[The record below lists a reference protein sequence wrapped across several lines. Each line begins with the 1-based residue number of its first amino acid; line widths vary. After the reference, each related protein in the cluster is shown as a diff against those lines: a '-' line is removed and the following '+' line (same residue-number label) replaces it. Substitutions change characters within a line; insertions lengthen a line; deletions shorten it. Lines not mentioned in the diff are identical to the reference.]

1 MAFPTDTLSG
11 EPPTYAVQ
19 PFDNLLTGPALL
31 YPPIR
36 MAEPGMKLEDF
47 NYRLPSELVAQQPAP
62 RRDDA
67 RMLLIDR
74 AAGRFEDAQFRQLP
88 EFLEAGDLV
97 ALNNSRVLPARLYGR
112 RKGLD
117 SQPIGRR
124 NPRRNEHLSASIEV
138 LLARQLDE
146 STWEALVRPGRKVRT
161 GEKLIF
167 AGPSGGR
174 KAEEQKGQRAG
185 PVLEAE
191 VIGRGEYGLRTLRFP
206 DGISLPEML
215 EKIGHV
221 PLPPYIL
228 RTGERSDEKQDKLR
242 YQTVYA
248 RPPGSV
254 AAPTAGLH
262 ITKQTLGELEKRG
275 IERVEITLHVGLGT
289 FQPVR
294 TTEIEKHRMHPEPFS
309 VVPQAAA
316 RLNRALEQKRRVIA
330 VGTTTVRT
338 LEHLAA
344 RHNGRIEPGDGETRL
359 FILPGFEFRVVG
371 GLLTNF
377 HLPGTTLLMLV
388 AAFAGR
394 ELLLAA
400 YEHAVRERYR
410 FYSYGDCMLIL

>member
-1 MAFPTDTLSG
+1 
-11 EPPTYAVQ
+11 
-19 PFDNLLTGPALL
+19 
-31 YPPIR
+31 
-36 MAEPGMKLEDF
+36 MAEPGMRLEDF

-67 RMLLIDR
+67 RMLVVDR

-88 EFLEAGDLV
+88 EFLEQGDLV
-97 ALNNSRVLPARLYGR
+97 ALNNSRVVPARLYGQ
-112 RKGLD
+112 RKGLG
-117 SQPIGRR
+117 SQPVGRR
-124 NPRRNEHLSASIEV
+124 NPRHSEHLSASIEV
-138 LLARQLDE
+138 LLARQLDKC
-146 STWEALVRPGRKVRT
+146 TWEALVRPGRKVRT
-161 GEKLIF
+161 GETLIF
-167 AGPSGGR
+167 TGTFSGR
-174 KAEEQKGQRAG
+174 KAKGQKGQQAE

-191 VIGRGEYGLRTLRFP
+191 VIGRGEYGLRTLRFTDVISP
-206 DGISLPEML
+206 GISLLGML

-221 PLPPYIL
+221 PLPPYI
-228 RTGERSDEKQDKLR
+228 RRPDQKKGARKDARPNEKPDEKPNEKMDKLR

-262 ITKQTLGELEKRG
+262 FTEQTLGELEKRG

-289 FQPVR
+289 FQPIH
-294 TTEIEKHRMHPEPFS
+294 TSEIEKHRMHPETFS
-309 VVPQAAA
+309 VTPQAAA

-344 RHNGRIEPGDGETRL
+344 LHNERIEPGSGETRL
-359 FILPGFEFRVVG
+359 FILPGYEFRVVG

-394 ELLLAA
+394 ALILAA

>member
-1 MAFPTDTLSG
+1 
-11 EPPTYAVQ
+11 
-19 PFDNLLTGPALL
+19 
-31 YPPIR
+31 
-36 MAEPGMKLEDF
+36 MAEPGMRLEDF
-47 NYRLPSELVAQQPAP
+47 NYRLPSELVAQQPAR

-67 RMLLIDR
+67 RMLVVDR
-74 AAGRFEDAQFRQLP
+74 ATGRFEDAQFRQLP
-88 EFLEAGDLV
+88 GFLEKGDLV
-97 ALNNSRVLPARLYGR
+97 ALNNSRVLLARLYGQ
-112 RKGLD
+112 RKGLG

-124 NPRRNEHLSASIEV
+124 NPRLSEHLSASIEV
-138 LLARQLDE
+138 LLARQLDKC
-146 STWEALVRPGRKVRT
+146 TWEALVRPGRKVRT

-167 AGPSGGR
+167 TGTSGGR
-174 KAEEQKGQRAG
+174 KAEGQKGQKAG

-191 VIGRGEYGLRTLRFP
+191 VIGRGEYGLRTLRFTDASSP
-206 DGISLPEML
+206 GRSLPEML

-221 PLPPYIL
+221 PLPPYI
-228 RTGERSDEKQDKLR
+228 RRPGQKKGAGKDERADEKPAEKLDEKLDKLR
-242 YQTVYA
+242 YQTIYA

-262 ITKQTLGELEKRG
+262 FTKQTLGQLEKRG

-289 FQPVR
+289 FQPIH
-294 TTEIEKHRMHPEPFS
+294 TTEIAKHRMHPETFR
-309 VVPQAAA
+309 VAPQAAA

-344 RHNGRIEPGDGETRL
+344 QHNGHIEPGEGETRL
-359 FILPGFEFRVVG
+359 FILPGYEFRVVG

-377 HLPGTTLLMLV
+377 HLPETTLLMLV

-394 ELLLAA
+394 ELILAA

>member
-1 MAFPTDTLSG
+1 
-11 EPPTYAVQ
+11 
-19 PFDNLLTGPALL
+19 
-31 YPPIR
+31 
-36 MAEPGMKLEDF
+36 MAEPGMRLEDF
-47 NYRLPSELVAQQPAP
+47 NYRLPSELVAQQPAS

-67 RMLLIDR
+67 RMLVVDR

-88 EFLEAGDLV
+88 EFLEEGDLV
-97 ALNNSRVLPARLYGR
+97 TLNNSRVIPARLYGQ
-112 RKGLD
+112 RKGFG
-117 SQPIGRR
+117 SQPMGRC
-124 NPRRNEHLSASIEV
+124 NPRLSEHLSASIEV
-138 LLARQLDE
+138 LLARQLDKC
-146 STWEALVRPGRKVRT
+146 TWEALVRPGRKVRT

-167 AGPSGGR
+167 TGTSSGR
-174 KAEEQKGQRAG
+174 KAEGQKGQRPG

-191 VIGRGEYGLRTLRFP
+191 VIERGEYGLRTLRFTDVSSP
-206 DGISLPEML
+206 GISLLAML

-221 PLPPYIL
+221 PLPPYI
-228 RTGERSDEKQDKLR
+228 RRPGQGKDERPNEKLDKLR

-262 ITKQTLGELEKRG
+262 FTKQTLGKLEKRG

-289 FQPVR
+289 FQPIH
-294 TTEIEKHRMHPEPFS
+294 TSEIEKHRMHPETFT
-309 VVPQAAA
+309 VAPQTAA

-344 RHNGRIEPGDGETRL
+344 EHNGRIEPGSGETRL

-388 AAFAGR
+388 SAFAGR
-394 ELLLAA
+394 ELMLAA

>member
-1 MAFPTDTLSG
+1 
-11 EPPTYAVQ
+11 
-19 PFDNLLTGPALL
+19 
-31 YPPIR
+31 
-36 MAEPGMKLEDF
+36 MAEPGMRLEDF

-67 RMLLIDR
+67 RMLVIDR
-74 AAGRFEDAQFRQLP
+74 AAGRFQDAQFRHLP
-88 EFLEAGDLV
+88 EFLEQGDLV
-97 ALNNSRVLPARLYGR
+97 ALNNSRVLLARLYGQ
-112 RKGLD
+112 RKGLG

-124 NPRRNEHLSASIEV
+124 NPRLSEHLSASIEV
-138 LLARQLDE
+138 LLARQLDKC
-146 STWEALVRPGRKVRT
+146 TWEALVRPGRKVRT

-167 AGPSGGR
+167 TGTSGAGISSGR
-174 KAEEQKGQRAG
+174 QAEGQKGQKAG

-191 VIGRGEYGLRTLRFP
+191 VIGRGEYGLRTLRFTDVISP
-206 DGISLPEML
+206 GISLLGML
-215 EKIGHV
+215 EKIGHI
-221 PLPPYIL
+221 PLPPYI
-228 RTGERSDEKQDKLR
+228 RRPGQKKGAGKDERADEKPAEKLDEKLDKLR

-262 ITKQTLGELEKRG
+262 FTKHTFGQLEKRG

-289 FQPVR
+289 FQPIH
-294 TTEIEKHRMHPEPFS
+294 TSEIEKHRMHPETFI
-309 VVPQAAA
+309 VAPQAAA

-344 RHNGRIEPGDGETRL
+344 LHNGRIEPGDGETRL

-388 AAFAGR
+388 SAFAGR
-394 ELLLAA
+394 ELMLAA